1 VRRGADSDEPSPS
14 LVDAV
19 KTAAENLVD
28 LIGAQIRLA
37 RVEVVSEVGRAAR
50 RTLRLAIFIPMLLGG
65 YACGVAALAAWLSG
79 YCGLPGALG
88 IVAGAQ
94 LLAGGI
100 GLFSVQR
107 RLRSVK
113 LLERSS
119 SEVTESIGQA
129 VAAISS
135 VPPEDQRK
143 ALDV

>member
-1 VRRGADSDEPSPS
+1 VRRDPDSGEPSPS

-37 RVEVVSEVGRAAR
+37 RVEMVSDVGRAAR
-50 RTLRLAIFIPMLLGG
+50 RTLRLAIFVPMLLGG
-65 YACGVAALAAWLSG
+65 YGCAVAALAAWLSR

-94 LLAGGI
+94 LLGGGI
-100 GLFSVQR
+100 GLASVQR

-119 SEVTESIGQA
+119 SEATQSIGQA